1 MNNEQLSISTKPRI
15 PYNQR
20 DNWQEGLHY
29 SYGAKNHLH
38 DIDMYIEHKSGE
50 IAGLVEFKNQFEP
63 IEMYKYNQFI
73 NLANKAEIPAY
84 ICVGANQPYP
94 YYYIIPLNKLC
105 KDIPTMSQPRHL
117 SERNYVKFLH
127 YIKKMNAPE
136 ELLKSLCNE
145 LPAKENRFK
154 PNLKG

>member
-1 MNNEQLSISTKPRI
+1 MMNNSTISTKQRI
-15 PYNQR
+15 PYNDR

-29 SYGAKNHLH
+29 KYGAKNHLH
-38 DIDMYIEHKSGE
+38 DVDMYLEHKSGE
-50 IAGLVEFKNQFEP
+50 IAGLVEFKNQYEP

-84 ICVGANQPYP
+84 ICVGSKQPYT

-105 KDIPTMSQPRHL
+105 KEIPTMDQPRYL
-117 SERNYVKFLH
+117 SEKNYVKFLH

-136 ELLKSLCNE
+136 ELLNSLSDE

-154 PNLKG
+154 PNMRG